1 MDSFYIVLTGSLVA
15 ICGALLGSFLV
26 LRKATM
32 VGDAISHAVLPGIVL
47 AYWLAQSRASGMMLI
62 GAGIFGVGITILIET
77 LHTRGKMPLD
87 ASIGLSFTTLF
98 ALGVIMISVWAGQID
113 LDQDCVL
120 YGEIAYIPL
129 EEGFLG
135 VPSTIWRLFLL
146 LLGILLFVW
155 VGYKGLFL
163 TSFDEV
169 FATSLGISVLFWH
182 YALMSAVSFM
192 TVLAFEAVGAILVL
206 AFLVVPPATAYL
218 ITHSLQ
224 KMIFLALIFGVNC
237 AIMGYFLAVW
247 LNGSI
252 AGAMATVAGM
262 QFLVVLI
269 LKKSVLKD

>member
-1 MDSFYIVLTGSLVA
+1 MDAFFIVLTGSLVA
-15 ICGALLGSFLV
+15 LCGALLGSFLV

-47 AYWLAQSRASGMMLI
+47 AYWLAQSRASGFMLI
-62 GAGIFGVGITILIET
+62 GAGVFGVGITILIET

-98 ALGVIMISVWAGQID
+98 AFGVILISVWAGQID

-129 EEGFLG
+129 EDKFLEI
-135 VPSTIWRLFLL
+135 PYTIWRLFLL
-146 LLGILLFVW
+146 FLGILLFVW
-155 VGYKGLFL
+155 IGYKGLFL

-169 FATSLGISVLFWH
+169 FATSLGVSVLFWH
-182 YALMSAVSFM
+182 YALMSAVSLM
-192 TVLAFEAVGAILVL
+192 TVLAFEAVGAILVM

-218 ITHSLQ
+218 LTHDLK
-224 KMIFLALIFGVNC
+224 KMIVLALLFGVNC
-237 AIMGYFLAVW
+237 AIFGYFLAVW

-252 AGAMATVAGM
+252 AGAMATVAGL
-262 QFLVVLI
+262 QFVGVLGVVRG
-269 LKKSVLKD
+269 K